1 MVVTLGGMTTVP
13 RFMPPNA
20 PSPMV
25 TSDVGRL
32 VEVIPDPC
40 NASAPMVVIVSGSTI
55 ERRLLSYLNAEI
67 PSTCKRSGNVT
78 DVRLDIARKAFLGIS
93 VTLEFGEKVM
103 LTMSLPL
110 RDAPKVV
117 TELGIVNEAICPV

>member
-1 MVVTLGGMTTVP
+1 M
-13 RFMPPNA
+13 
-20 PSPMV
+20 
-25 TSDVGRL
+25 
-32 VEVIPDPC
+32 EVIPDPC

-93 VTLEFGEKVM
+93 VTLEFGEKTM
-103 LTMSLPL
+103 LTMSVPL